1 MLEKIS
7 LSGNMLDM
15 EPEKKRCMVCAKLM
29 VLKGGVCDSCNE
41 RIRREAMGEQADIR
55 TQANK
60 ELKKHGVTPDQGKD
74 KK

>member
-1 MLEKIS
+1 
-7 LSGNMLDM
+7 
-15 EPEKKRCMVCAKLM
+15 MVCAKLM
-29 VLKGGVCDSCNE
+29 VLRGGVCDPCHE

-55 TQANK
+55 TQADK

>member
-1 MLEKIS
+1 
-7 LSGNMLDM
+7 
-15 EPEKKRCMVCAKLM
+15 MVCAKLM
-29 VLKGGVCDSCNE
+29 VLKGGVCDPCNE